1 MLGFPSFLRLSNSPP
16 CGWATGCL
24 SVICPRTRGRF
35 HLWVLWLRRWAWGE
49 HLLSSG
55 RCPVPDDVAAGP
67 WALSLPW
74 EALCQLKGS
83 FSNKLQIGST
93 FLQWNKSS
101 AAFDQHARRLGTRKA
116 APTPWELPHTREPA
130 SPGHPGSRGG
140 PASTCPHWPPQP
152 LLTQRALWA
161 RPTKEPSDERASNG
175 PSHAPP
181 GGGGRSNQ
189 SGQRNQIIVVETQN
203 KDSSC

>member
-16 CGWATGCL
+16 CGCATGCL

-101 AAFDQHARRLGTRKA
+101 AAFDQHARCLGD
-116 APTPWELPHTREPA
+116 PEGSPH
-130 SPGHPGSRGG
+130 
-140 PASTCPHWPPQP
+140 P
-152 LLTQRALWA
+152 L
-161 RPTKEPSDERASNG
+161 G
-175 PSHAPP
+175 APP
-181 GGGGRSNQ
+181 HEGASF
-189 SGQRNQIIVVETQN
+189 SGPPWLQRRAGQHLPPLAASAPP
-203 KDSSC
+203 DSAGPLGSTHKGTLR